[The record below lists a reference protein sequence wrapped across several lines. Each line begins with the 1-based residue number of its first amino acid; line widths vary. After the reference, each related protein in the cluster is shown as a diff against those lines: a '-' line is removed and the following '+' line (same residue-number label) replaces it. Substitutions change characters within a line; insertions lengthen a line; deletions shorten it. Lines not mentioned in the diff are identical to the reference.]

1 MLFLFIKRP
10 AIAASLVGAWAS
22 TWFKVPLEITRSGL
36 GADQLRSVIKHHK
49 GTITVEFDLSRPLFL
64 DEVDEIR
71 RIVTFGETLPRAE
84 APQVAV
90 HRGFVDSGR
99 SEVLQIGSELRL
111 SARASVISI
120 KGRRVI

>member
-1 MLFLFIKRP
+1 M
-10 AIAASLVGAWAS
+10 
-22 TWFKVPLEITRSGL
+22 
-36 GADQLRSVIKHHK
+36 GADQHRSVIIYHK

-90 HRGFVDSGR
+90 HRDFVDSGR
-99 SEVLQIGSELRL
+99 SEVLQIGGEVGL
-111 SARASVISI
+111 SASASLRSI
-120 KGRRVI
+120 KGSLVI